1 LRARH
6 GGNDWADATCILHLT
21 ARFDEIEGGRRGLVA
36 PCLLPS
42 QSALDDA
49 SPTAAV
55 RTSTVALARDQTDV
69 P

>member
-21 ARFDEIEGGRRGLVA
+21 AWFDEIEGGCGGLA
-36 PCLLPS
+36 ALCLLPS
-42 QSALDDA
+42 QSALDDP

-55 RTSTVALARDQTDV
+55 RTSTVALARNQTDV